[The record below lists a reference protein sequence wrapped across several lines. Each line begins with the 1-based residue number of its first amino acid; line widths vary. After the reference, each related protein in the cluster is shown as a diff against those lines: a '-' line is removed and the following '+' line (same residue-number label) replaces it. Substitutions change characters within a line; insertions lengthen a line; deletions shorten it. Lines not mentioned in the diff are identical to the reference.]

1 MATTILEHGSIVANG
16 AYSCVCSMISIFY
29 LVACFC
35 LSSTWT
41 VLSFLMNYSYIVIID
56 YTYPLLTKTLSM
68 SFNLLCWMFWGT
80 YAVIQYW
87 LYGTCNVIQFM
98 FSAMF
103 SWYFLLFAVL
113 GMGILLQHKPYR
125 VILTDYFS
133 KAKTTKTTKCNKSM
147 IGKKC
152 KCKWKSMKGA
162 KYPCTIS
169 GSNADG
175 TYSIDY
181 DDGDKDYNVKLERL
195 TFSNLSNLDK
205 NVKKIPVGLY
215 GIPLSQ
221 YKATPIKP
229 LSMKK
234 AKALFEKEFGKDK
247 FYAWECELSGGIW
260 TRYDDAASYGIES
273 SYRNG
278 TKHQLTQQYPT
289 STKVF
294 QYTLTFA
301 GDGTG
306 KQKNNE
312 TKVCRKIRRV
322 GTKTKP
328 VPLNLHQLYSIEA
341 SSVLNDSRDTPQLNE
356 FNFAM
361 CQFVK
366 LHPHKEITRVDVYE
380 NKLLKDRFD
389 KRKQKFKDQNKD
401 HSPIWVFHGT
411 MKKNI
416 KNIFEHGFKVGGKD
430 VSVANGRAYGPGIYT
445 AIGPKTPEF
454 YCKDSKQMILSLAL
468 LGKYVSS
475 TNTAKDGADCWTPPN
490 KGDWRIFKD
499 GTQLL
504 PRYVVHYK

>member
-1 MATTILEHGSIVANG
+1 MAPITILEHGGLILNG
-16 AYSCVCSMISIFY
+16 AYSCVCSIISICY

-41 VLSFLMNYSYIVIID
+41 GLSFITDYSYIVIVD
-56 YTYPLLTKTLSM
+56 YTYPLLTKTVSM

-80 YAVIQYW
+80 YTVIQYW

-133 KAKTTKTTKCNKSM
+133 KTTKTKPLSKKPLKKAPLNEHCTCTHLIYICVIIVLVPISFAFVEYINEYCGNSWYFLLFAILGMGIVLQHFAILGKAKSIRQLGSNGMVRVGTTGAGTTGLFGISLLKKQNGTTQCNKSM

-152 KCKWKSMKGA
+152 KCKWKSMKGC

-175 TYSIDY
+175 SYSIDY
-181 DDGDKDYNVKLERL
+181 DDGDKDYNVKFERL

-205 NVKKIPVGLY
+205 NVKK
-215 GIPLSQ
+215 
-221 YKATPIKP
+221 IKP

-301 GDGTG
+301 GDATG

-312 TKVCRKIRRV
+312 TKVCRKINQV
-322 GTKTKP
+322 
-328 VPLNLHQLYSIEA
+328 I
-341 SSVLNDSRDTPQLNE
+341 
-356 FNFAM
+356 
-361 CQFVK
+361 
-366 LHPHKEITRVDVYE
+366 
-380 NKLLKDRFD
+380 
-389 KRKQKFKDQNKD
+389 
-401 HSPIWVFHGT
+401 VFC
-411 MKKNI
+411 N
-416 KNIFEHGFKVGGKD
+416 
-430 VSVANGRAYGPGIYT
+430 
-445 AIGPKTPEF
+445 
-454 YCKDSKQMILSLAL
+454 
-468 LGKYVSS
+468 
-475 TNTAKDGADCWTPPN
+475 
-490 KGDWRIFKD
+490 
-499 GTQLL
+499 
-504 PRYVVHYK
+504 